1 MVTPSAQKRS
11 VFGCLIAFV
20 RGRGESVQHLCVCS
34 DGGNGEEKPELV
46 CDLPGADCQ
55 NDQHSGVRIMC

>member
-1 MVTPSAQKRS
+1 M
-11 VFGCLIAFV
+11 
-20 RGRGESVQHLCVCS
+20 QHLCVCS